1 MGKEIPVKDVK
12 NLFFNQDMKQI
23 KAMGLSK
30 RDLEKQMEVFSR
42 GPNYWRLIRP
52 CMPGDGVLSVSSNQ
66 RKTLVGQ
73 FEAKAGKYRL
83 LKFVPA
89 SGAASRMFAG
99 WFAAASQGS
108 FGSDKS
114 DKTFFRHLKKMP
126 FASLIEKDQTAGLDA
141 KKEKLS
147 DLLNFILTSDGHN
160 FGNLPKALILFHC
173 YPDGEIRTAL
183 EEHLVEAGAYLG
195 DCRNTCRLHFTLSEE
210 HVEKVMER
218 MKNVQAKY
226 EKMFQVRMDI
236 SYSIQ
241 SPATRMI
248 AIDEQ
253 GFPLRD
259 GEGRLVFRPGG
270 HGALLRNLSAL
281 DADFVFV
288 KNIDNIVRQDFLDK
302 LLPYK
307 KMLGGLAIQI
317 RETVF
322 SMLQNLESGQIS
334 DSVLSGYEDYCRQ
347 VFHMAFPAGDDRLS
361 LPQQRKKLFILLNR
375 PLRICAVVK
384 NQGEPGGGP
393 FWVEEKDGGRTLQIV
408 EHAHV
413 DPLDA
418 EQQNIWKR
426 AAYFNPVD
434 MVCCLRNYQGDKFDL
449 KKYVHRDVYLLSSK
463 TEKGRKILCQELPGL
478 WNGGMAYWNTVFVEM
493 PLAVFNPVKTVDDL
507 LRIRHAG
514 GMVSR

>member
-89 SGAASRMFAG
+89 SVAASRMFAG

-160 FGNLPKALILFHC
+160 FGNLPKAFILFHC

-183 EEHLVEAGAYLG
+183 EEHLVEA
-195 DCRNTCRLHFTLSEE
+195 
-210 HVEKVMER
+210 
-218 MKNVQAKY
+218 
-226 EKMFQVRMDI
+226 
-236 SYSIQ
+236 
-241 SPATRMI
+241 
-248 AIDEQ
+248 
-253 GFPLRD
+253 
-259 GEGRLVFRPGG
+259 
-270 HGALLRNLSAL
+270 
-281 DADFVFV
+281 
-288 KNIDNIVRQDFLDK
+288 
-302 LLPYK
+302 
-307 KMLGGLAIQI
+307 
-317 RETVF
+317 
-322 SMLQNLESGQIS
+322 
-334 DSVLSGYEDYCRQ
+334 
-347 VFHMAFPAGDDRLS
+347 
-361 LPQQRKKLFILLNR
+361 
-375 PLRICAVVK
+375 
-384 NQGEPGGGP
+384 
-393 FWVEEKDGGRTLQIV
+393 
-408 EHAHV
+408 
-413 DPLDA
+413 
-418 EQQNIWKR
+418 
-426 AAYFNPVD
+426 
-434 MVCCLRNYQGDKFDL
+434 
-449 KKYVHRDVYLLSSK
+449 
-463 TEKGRKILCQELPGL
+463 
-478 WNGGMAYWNTVFVEM
+478 
-493 PLAVFNPVKTVDDL
+493 
-507 LRIRHAG
+507 
-514 GMVSR
+514 